1 MSLFR
6 LIINKIWRCSLVC
19 LFGCIVYGQE
29 SIKISHT
36 SEEVQQQEFQQL
48 ADQIEYWIREDKDS
62 FFYYMAEF
70 KALSAKYR
78 SVNGYL
84 YYNRSMADYYFLQN
98 VNRDSA
104 IWYSKRNIRL
114 HDSLGYY
121 THNILASYYTLGIIC
136 KTRQDYAKAYLYF
149 KKAYNKFA
157 AYPEVAKLRDSIL
170 LLRQILD
177 IQFKMGMMKDVL
189 QSTHT
194 LVQLVE
200 RNPEDKMARGA
211 GNTYIGNMYEKLHN
225 DSFIV
230 YLKKAHYNLIR
241 EDSNGIEFYHA
252 LQAIIKQYLRRQ
264 QADSA
269 LPYLMQFEKYYNLPR
284 SYNPPK
290 DLDFYLHYLEYTAQY
305 HYIKKDYTKAL
316 HIIQSVYDSCKKYN
330 NYDFV
335 VHILPLMSDIYEKA
349 GLLHESL
356 AYTREYSRLNDS
368 IYRTQLNLIYETQYQ
383 DQMDFLKTDIQEKD
397 HHIELQTKTLQSRNY
412 IIFFIAFGLVI
423 LCILVYTLSR
433 NLKLKERFRKEELER
448 LNTQHQLE
456 NLASKIGGIEEERK
470 RLAVDL
476 HDGVAN
482 ELWAL
487 QLQLNH
493 FSDKISGQSPVYRTL
508 LEQYQNHLSNV
519 MEDVRNLAK
528 NLRPSLLM
536 QTGLGTAIWK
546 LCERVNTNQAQLS
559 ISCSIDEA
567 IPRFEE
573 SIELSIYRIVQ
584 EIVQNAIKHA
594 KGADTI
600 DVQILYSDKDLNIT
614 IEDNG
619 SGMPENFVLSKES
632 NGLANIYDRVKLL
645 NGEISYLSYPGEG
658 TCFTINFYNLETNNH
673 NV

>member
-1 MSLFR
+1 MNFAH
-6 LIINKIWRCSLVC
+6 LITNKICYTLLFCVFISIVC
-19 LFGCIVYGQE
+19 GQDN
-29 SIKISHT
+29 IKIVHT
-36 SEEVQQQEFQQL
+36 SNEVQQQDFRQL
-48 ADQIEYWIREDKDS
+48 ADKIEYWIRENRDS
-62 FFYYMAEF
+62 FYYYMDQF
-70 KALSAKYR
+70 KMLSAKYKAID
-78 SVNGYL
+78 GYF
-84 YYNRSMADYYFLQN
+84 YYYRSMADYYFFQN
-98 VNRDSA
+98 INHDSA
-104 IWYSKRNIRL
+104 IWYYKLNIRL
-114 HDSLGYY
+114 HDSSRYY
-121 THNILASYYTLGIIC
+121 THNVLASYYTLGWLY
-136 KTRQDYAKAYLYF
+136 KTRQDYAKAYLWF
-149 KKAYNKFA
+149 RRAYNKSSE
-157 AYPEVAKLRDSIL
+157 YPEVYQLRDSVL
-170 LLRQILD
+170 LLGQIQN
-177 IQFKMGMMKDVL
+177 IQFKMGMIKEVL

-194 LVQLVE
+194 LIQLVE
-200 RNPEDKMARGA
+200 RNPGDKFARGA
-211 GNTYIGNMYEKLHN
+211 GNTYIGYIYEKLNN

-230 YLKKAHYNLIR
+230 YLKKAHHNLLL
-241 EDSNGIEFYHA
+241 EDSTSAEFYNT
-252 LQAIIKQYLRRQ
+252 LNSITKRYLSRE

-269 LPYLMQFEKYYNLPR
+269 LPYLIQFEKYFNLSK

-290 DLDFYLHYLEYTAQY
+290 DLDFYLHYLEHTAQY
-305 HYIKKDYTKAL
+305 HYLKKDYTKAL
-316 HIIQSVYDSCKKYN
+316 PLIKSVYDSCKKYN

-335 VHILPLMSDIYEKA
+335 VHILPLMSDIFEKA
-349 GLLHESL
+349 GLLQQSL
-356 AYTREYSRLNDS
+356 AYTREYSQLNDS
-368 IYRTQLNLIYETQYQ
+368 IYRTQLSLIYETQYQ
-383 DQMDFLKTDIQEKD
+383 DQMGFLKTDIQEKEYR
-397 HHIELQTKTLQSRNY
+397 IEFQKKTLKSRNY

-448 LNTQHQLE
+448 LNAQHDLE
-456 NLASKIGGIEEERK
+456 NLASKIAGIEEERK

-493 FSDKISGQSPVYRTL
+493 FSDKISKQTPLYKTL
-508 LEQYQNHLSNV
+508 LEQYQNHLYNV
-519 MEDVRNLAK
+519 IEDVRNLAK

-546 LCERVNTNQAQLS
+546 LCERMNTNQAKLT
-559 ISCSIDEA
+559 ISCNIDEA

-573 SIELSIYRIVQ
+573 GIELSIYRIVQ

-600 DVQILYSDKDLNIT
+600 DVQIMYSDHDLNIT

-645 NGEISYLSYPGEG
+645 NGEISYLSYANEG
-658 TCFTINFYNLETNNH
+658 TCFTINFYNLATNNN